1 MLRNVKIS
9 DLIVGN
15 PITVDKDEPVG
26 KALELMERNRITHL
40 PVTSADRLVGVL
52 STRDLME
59 GLGSSRFER
68 IPARRI
74 YVSALMSEP
83 PITIEPEV
91 SASEAI
97 KLMLDKGIG
106 ALPIL
111 NNGKLTGLITEVDFI
126 RHADLQGD
134 FSALIK
140 RDHPRIMPN
149 ERIVH
154 ARSIMLERGARVL
167 PVVDSGKLVG
177 LLTEMILAKAF
188 FEIRDRIDTTYM
200 DDVARR
206 VIVEDVMMETPPKLS
221 VNEDLRSLRNV
232 FLSTGLPALPITD
245 ASEKVVGVVDRR
257 SLLRLL
263 P

>member
-26 KALELMERNRITHL
+26 KALELMERNRIPHL

-97 KLMLDKGIG
+97 K
-106 ALPIL
+106 
-111 NNGKLTGLITEVDFI
+111 
-126 RHADLQGD
+126 
-134 FSALIK
+134 
-140 RDHPRIMPN
+140 
-149 ERIVH
+149 
-154 ARSIMLERGARVL
+154 
-167 PVVDSGKLVG
+167 
-177 LLTEMILAKAF
+177 
-188 FEIRDRIDTTYM
+188 
-200 DDVARR
+200 
-206 VIVEDVMMETPPKLS
+206 
-221 VNEDLRSLRNV
+221 
-232 FLSTGLPALPITD
+232 
-245 ASEKVVGVVDRR
+245 
-257 SLLRLL
+257 
-263 P
+263 